1 MEETTLTEGS
11 DANPE
16 ENPHMDNTFNDDEPT
31 QDVRYGKLDI
41 EARKIGGREVEFRT
55 VSLGQIE
62 VRSADEAAGLPM
74 TFRGYAAVFGSP
86 SEPLPF
92 TETIR
97 AGAFRRSLNSG
108 REVRMFVNHNTD
120 MVLGS
125 TRSGTLMLVEDERGL
140 KVEGDLPDT
149 SYGRD
154 LSVLMQRGDVHSMS
168 FGFSIPKGGD
178 SWSDDGQTRELREVI
193 LHEVSIVTGF
203 PAYEA
208 TDASVRTADEPEAP
222 VDDSDDAP
230 VGVPIQV
237 LRRLNDLYAKKA

>member
-1 MEETTLTEGS
+1 
-11 DANPE
+11 
-16 ENPHMDNTFNDDEPT
+16 MDNPVIDET
-31 QDVRYGKLDI
+31 VIDGVHYAKLEV
-41 EARKIGGREVEFRT
+41 EARKIGGRDVEFRT
-55 VSLGQIE
+55 VSMGPIE
-62 VRSADEAAGLPM
+62 IRSADPEAGSPM
-74 TFRGYAAVFGSP
+74 QFSGYAAVFDSP

-97 AGAFRRSLNSG
+97 SGAFRRSLNSG

-125 TRSGTLMLVEDERGL
+125 TRSGTLSLVEDERGL
-140 KVEGDLPDT
+140 RVQGDLPDT

-168 FGFSIPKGGD
+168 FGFSIPRGGD
-178 SWSDDGQTRELREVI
+178 AWSEDGQSRELREVI

-208 TDASVRTADEPEAP
+208 TDATVRSVDPETPVDEP
-222 VDDSDDAP
+222 VDEP
-230 VGVPIQV
+230 VGVPIMV